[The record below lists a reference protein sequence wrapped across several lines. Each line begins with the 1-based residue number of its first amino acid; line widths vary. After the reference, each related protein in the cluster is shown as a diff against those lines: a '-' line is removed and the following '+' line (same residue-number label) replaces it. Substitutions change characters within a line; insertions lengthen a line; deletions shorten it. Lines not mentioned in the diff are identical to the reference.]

1 MDSSF
6 LSGQGGREWR
16 YDNSGNDY
24 QYYLGKGRS
33 ALEVVVTRH
42 EDRPR
47 KDYLQS
53 VYSDRRDGRVNPI
66 LVVAL
71 HDGIATICGPT
82 GEDPP
87 VYREVRPSQAE
98 NVCRAAL
105 EKPDRLSAQ
114 QFLTAKLPQ
123 LDDSLPGVRNQ
134 GLLSTHELR
143 AGVPRRDDWD
153 QATENAKSAVPE
165 SSQKL
170 VESLGYG
177 RELLTDH
184 SWILKDGT
192 DGHDRAVAVFLEEG
206 TSFDRAQEQFTGK
219 SPVAYALNEA
229 DKKNLD
235 YVIANRGGTLR
246 LYTTNPEAGFG
257 SRGKT
262 DTYVEIDTDL
272 LPEEN
277 AGYLWLL
284 FSAEALRSDGTLHD
298 IMERSKDYAADLG
311 ARLRERIYDD
321 VVPNLAEAIARAR
334 DIDSPTKEEL
344 DETYQMTL
352 VLLYRLLFIAYAED
366 ERFLPLRRNDRY
378 DERSLKRKAHRLHEL
393 VQENG
398 EFDEGFTDHWQDVMR
413 LSRSIHDGHDE
424 LGLPAYDG
432 RLLSEDP
439 DVSEAG
445 ARLSKIELTNDE
457 FGPALVSLLIDETD
471 EGYEGPV
478 DFRNI
483 GVREF
488 GVIYEGLLESELS
501 VADRPLGIEKDDDE
515 KYVPVEAGSEH
526 VEIEEGEVYLHGQS
540 GERKATGS
548 YYTKTRF
555 VEHLLDYSL
564 EPALD
569 DHIERIERIRD
580 EEGDTAAAEAF
591 FDLRVADIAMGS
603 GHFLVGAVDR
613 IESRLYSWLTE
624 NSLPQV
630 EEELDNLQ
638 DAAEEAFKH
647 TDYTP
652 TIERGQLLRRQVA
665 RRCIYGVD
673 LNPLATELARLS
685 LWVHTFVPGLPLTFL
700 DYNLV
705 TGDSL
710 AGIGTLEEVKDLLGL
725 EGEGEQMSLGFLAE
739 DQKTMEE
746 IREEVARLG
755 RVADTSA
762 QKVKEARDTREEIE
776 HRLQDVRARLD
787 ILSASRVEDDLDA
800 EDAVFADRETR
811 ETSEHETARGA
822 LGATSPLHFPAAFPE
837 LFNGSDSGFDTIVGN
852 PPWEEATMEEKEFW
866 SRYVPGLQGR
876 SQSEFEQIKSK
887 KREERPDLVEKYE
900 RELEEG
906 KRRAEI
912 IKNGPFP
919 GAASGGS
926 APDTYK
932 AFNWRFRQLLRKG
945 GHAGI
950 VLPRSAFS
958 GAGSEKFR
966 RNLLNKGVVEDL
978 TFLVNKNKWVFSE
991 IHPQYTIALLGY
1003 RNIQPGDDATLP
1015 LRGPFS
1021 DKKSYE
1027 KGVSGDPVRFD
1038 TENALGW
1045 TEKAS
1050 FPTFPKDTS
1059 SVEAFRQM
1067 NEYPSLSADVGDW
1080 TTNPCTQLNSG
1091 TEKAKD
1097 DGTQLIHFI
1106 DDPPENYW
1114 PVMKGSSFD
1123 IWNPE
1128 TGDVYGWGDPD
1139 VMTDYLQEKRENSYK
1154 YAGSRSPFSEI
1165 PESRVHDKSKLPCYR
1180 PRVAFR
1186 DISRRTDSR
1195 TVRTALIPPNVFVV
1209 DTGPFLL
1216 FPRGDERDES
1226 YVLGVMSS
1234 IPFDWYSRRFVE
1246 THLNFHVLNALP
1258 IPRPGRKSQ
1267 LRQRV
1272 MKISGR
1278 LAAIDERYAEWAD
1291 AVGVEYGPVDKEE
1304 KQEKVY
1310 ELDAVVSHLYGLSR
1324 EHVEVIFQTFHEG
1337 WDHRE
1342 RLERVLEYYDEW
1354 AGRPA
1359 TDDTSTNGQK
1369 DSSDREV
1376 TGRA

>member
-71 HDGIATICGPT
+71 HDGVATICGPT

-114 QFLTAKLPQ
+114 KFLTAKLPQ

-143 AGVPRRDDWD
+143 AGVPQRDDWD
-153 QATENAKSAVPE
+153 QATENAQSAVPE

-235 YVIANRGGTLR
+235 YVIASRGGTLR

-413 LSRSIHDGHDE
+413 LSRSIHDGHNE

-439 DVSEAG
+439 EVSEAG
-445 ARLSKIELTNDE
+445 ARLSEIDLTNDE

-501 VADRPLGIEKDDDE
+501 VADRPLGIEKDDDDE
-515 KYVPVEAGSEH
+515 KYVPVEPSSER
-526 VEIEEGEVYLHGQS
+526 VEVEEGEVYLHGQS

-580 EEGDTAAAEAF
+580 EEGDTAAAEVF

-710 AGIGTLEEVKDLLGL
+710 AGIGTLEEAENLLGL
-725 EGEGEQMSLGFLAE
+725 GNQGDQMSFGFLTE
-739 DQKTMEE
+739 NQEIMEE
-746 IREEVARLG
+746 IQNEINQLG

-762 QKVKEARDTREEIE
+762 QEVHEARHTREEIE
-776 HRLQDVRARLD
+776 DKLEGVRARLD
-787 ILSASRVEDDLDA
+787 ILDASRLTDDIDGKAASQTDLDPT
-800 EDAVFADRETR
+800 EHPSYDRSQEVLDPFSTF
-811 ETSEHETARGA
+811 
-822 LGATSPLHFPAAFPE
+822 HFPVAFPE
-837 LFNGSDSGFDTIVGN
+837 VFLKKGGFDAIIGN
-852 PPWEEATMEEKEFW
+852 PPW
-866 SRYVPGLQGR
+866 
-876 SQSEFEQIKSK
+876 
-887 KREERPDLVEKYE
+887 
-900 RELEEG
+900 
-906 KRRAEI
+906 
-912 IKNGPFP
+912 
-919 GAASGGS
+919 
-926 APDTYK
+926 
-932 AFNWRFRQLLRKG
+932 
-945 GHAGI
+945 
-950 VLPRSAFS
+950 
-958 GAGSEKFR
+958 
-966 RNLLNKGVVEDL
+966 
-978 TFLVNKNKWVFSE
+978 
-991 IHPQYTIALLGY
+991 
-1003 RNIQPGDDATLP
+1003 
-1015 LRGPFS
+1015 
-1021 DKKSYE
+1021 DK
-1027 KGVSGDPVRFD
+1027 VRFEPQQFWV
-1038 TENALGW
+1038 T
-1045 TEKAS
+1045 
-1050 FPTFPKDTS
+1050 
-1059 SVEAFRQM
+1059 R
-1067 NEYPSLSADVGDW
+1067 
-1080 TTNPCTQLNSG
+1080 
-1091 TEKAKD
+1091 
-1097 DGTQLIHFI
+1097 
-1106 DDPPENYW
+1106 DP
-1114 PVMKGSSFD
+1114 G
-1123 IWNPE
+1123 
-1128 TGDVYGWGDPD
+1128 
-1139 VMTDYLQEKRENSYK
+1139 
-1154 YAGSRSPFSEI
+1154 
-1165 PESRVHDKSKLPCYR
+1165 
-1180 PRVAFR
+1180 
-1186 DISRRTDSR
+1186 
-1195 TVRTALIPPNVFVV
+1195 
-1209 DTGPFLL
+1209 
-1216 FPRGDERDES
+1216 
-1226 YVLGVMSS
+1226 
-1234 IPFDWYSRRFVE
+1234 
-1246 THLNFHVLNALP
+1246 LNALP
-1258 IPRPGRKSQ
+1258 KSKRDDRREELRKQYPRQAQKEKREKQRREQYQDYVGHAYKDQSYGHHDYAKLFVERADDLLQEEGNLGYVLPRQSLVLSGWGKLRRRLLDKSRVTVLQARNSGGWIFEKLESRYMIVMITSSPTADEEETHVWPAIEKESAIQEISLSDTIRLSHDDLASLTTEKRMVIPWFNRDGARDIFLKMKSRARLSEKGGWITGTHDARWDFRSSGPHSHLSNGEPFSGCWRVFMTRHIKQ
-1267 LRQRV
+1267 FSIDESREFRRFVDPAELASEDNDLDRRGGSVRLDEGHPAVVFRHVSRNDDTRTIIATLLPEQEYVYCKGYVHSIAHAQQTKPVELLALVGYLNSFTCDWWARRIVDRHVSSPVINNLPIPEWEEDEVQRV
-1272 MKISGR
+1272 GKLAAELIRRGGLQTLPGGYSVPVGGNASTLEEHEIRTRIEKIVADGFSLREEHYDTVLADFSSNACPDDLALKIKQSVSSTPVDPGDTLEGKGFGDEVSGR
-1278 LAAIDERYAEWAD
+1278 A
-1291 AVGVEYGPVDKEE
+1291 
-1304 KQEKVY
+1304 
-1310 ELDAVVSHLYGLSR
+1310 
-1324 EHVEVIFQTFHEG
+1324 
-1337 WDHRE
+1337 
-1342 RLERVLEYYDEW
+1342 
-1354 AGRPA
+1354 
-1359 TDDTSTNGQK
+1359 
-1369 DSSDREV
+1369 
-1376 TGRA
+1376 

>member
-71 HDGIATICGPT
+71 HDGVATICGPT

-114 QFLTAKLPQ
+114 KFLTAKLPQ

-143 AGVPRRDDWD
+143 AGVPERDDWD

-413 LSRSIHDGHDE
+413 LSRSIHDGHNE

-439 DVSEAG
+439 EVSEAG
-445 ARLSKIELTNDE
+445 ARLSEIDLTNDE

-501 VADRPLGIEKDDDE
+501 VADRPLGIEKDDDDE

-580 EEGDTAAAEAF
+580 EEGDTAAAEVF

-710 AGIGTLEEVKDLLGL
+710 AGIGTLEEAENLLGL
-725 EGEGEQMSLGFLAE
+725 GNQGDQMSFGFLTE
-739 DQKTMEE
+739 NQEVMEE
-746 IREEVARLG
+746 IQNEINQLG

-762 QKVKEARDTREEIE
+762 QEVHEARHTREEIE
-776 HRLQDVRARLD
+776 DKLEGVRARLD
-787 ILSASRVEDDLDA
+787 ILDASRLTDDIDGKAASQTDLDPT
-800 EDAVFADRETR
+800 EHPSYDRSQEVLDPFSTF
-811 ETSEHETARGA
+811 
-822 LGATSPLHFPAAFPE
+822 HFPVAFPE
-837 LFNGSDSGFDTIVGN
+837 VFLKKGGFDAIIGN
-852 PPWEEATMEEKEFW
+852 PPW
-866 SRYVPGLQGR
+866 
-876 SQSEFEQIKSK
+876 
-887 KREERPDLVEKYE
+887 
-900 RELEEG
+900 
-906 KRRAEI
+906 
-912 IKNGPFP
+912 
-919 GAASGGS
+919 
-926 APDTYK
+926 
-932 AFNWRFRQLLRKG
+932 
-945 GHAGI
+945 
-950 VLPRSAFS
+950 
-958 GAGSEKFR
+958 
-966 RNLLNKGVVEDL
+966 
-978 TFLVNKNKWVFSE
+978 
-991 IHPQYTIALLGY
+991 
-1003 RNIQPGDDATLP
+1003 
-1015 LRGPFS
+1015 
-1021 DKKSYE
+1021 DK
-1027 KGVSGDPVRFD
+1027 VRFEPQQFWV
-1038 TENALGW
+1038 T
-1045 TEKAS
+1045 
-1050 FPTFPKDTS
+1050 
-1059 SVEAFRQM
+1059 R
-1067 NEYPSLSADVGDW
+1067 
-1080 TTNPCTQLNSG
+1080 
-1091 TEKAKD
+1091 
-1097 DGTQLIHFI
+1097 
-1106 DDPPENYW
+1106 DP
-1114 PVMKGSSFD
+1114 G
-1123 IWNPE
+1123 
-1128 TGDVYGWGDPD
+1128 
-1139 VMTDYLQEKRENSYK
+1139 
-1154 YAGSRSPFSEI
+1154 
-1165 PESRVHDKSKLPCYR
+1165 
-1180 PRVAFR
+1180 
-1186 DISRRTDSR
+1186 
-1195 TVRTALIPPNVFVV
+1195 
-1209 DTGPFLL
+1209 
-1216 FPRGDERDES
+1216 
-1226 YVLGVMSS
+1226 
-1234 IPFDWYSRRFVE
+1234 
-1246 THLNFHVLNALP
+1246 LNALP
-1258 IPRPGRKSQ
+1258 KSKRDDRREELRKQYPRQAQKEKREKQRREQYQDYVGHAYKDQSYGHHDYAKLFVERADDLLQEEGNLGYVLPRQSLVLSGWGKLRRRLLDKSRVTVLQARNSGGWIFEKLESRYMIVMITSSPTADEEETHVWPAIEKESAIQEISLSDTIRLSHDDLASLTTEKRMVIPWFNRDGARDIFLKMKSRARLSEKGGWITGTHDARWDFRSSGPHSHLSNGEPFSGCWRVFMTRHIKQ
-1267 LRQRV
+1267 FSIDESREFRRFVDPAELASEDNDLDRREGSVRLDEGHPAVVFRHVSRNDDTRTIIATLLPEQEYVYCKGYVHSIAHAQQTKPVELLALVGYLNSFTCDWWARRIVDRHVSSPVINNLPIPEWEEDEVQRV
-1272 MKISGR
+1272 GKLAAELIRRGGLQTLPGGYSVPVGGNASTLEEHEIRTRIEKIVADGFSLREEHYDTVLADFSSNACPDDLALKIKQSVSSTPVDPGDTLEGKGFGDEVSGR
-1278 LAAIDERYAEWAD
+1278 A
-1291 AVGVEYGPVDKEE
+1291 
-1304 KQEKVY
+1304 
-1310 ELDAVVSHLYGLSR
+1310 
-1324 EHVEVIFQTFHEG
+1324 
-1337 WDHRE
+1337 
-1342 RLERVLEYYDEW
+1342 
-1354 AGRPA
+1354 
-1359 TDDTSTNGQK
+1359 
-1369 DSSDREV
+1369 
-1376 TGRA
+1376 